1 MNIHLILSLFHIIC
15 VVPLFLYVGFQR
27 AATPEWL
34 YNVLYG
40 LGLLLLVFHG
50 YKAIVRVYAKSSA
63 AWINLFH
70 AFLIA
75 PLLLWI
81 GYEGKKTGR
90 PYYELVLIAGFGA
103 LGYHIKNIVMIIH
116 GFTEI
121 KGPTKINTYIKDE

>member
-1 MNIHLILSLFHIIC
+1 MDAHLLIAIFHILF

-27 AATPEWL
+27 AACPEWL

-40 LGLLLLVFHG
+40 VGLLLLLFHG
-50 YKAIVRVYAKSSA
+50 YKAIVRIYAKSGG

-81 GYEGKKTGR
+81 GYQGKKTAR
-90 PYYELVLIAGFGA
+90 HFYELMLIAGFGA
-103 LGYHIKNIVMIIH
+103 LGYHMKTIGTIVHAIANKKPVVL
-116 GFTEI
+116 E
-121 KGPTKINTYIKDE
+121 D